1 MARLCGNLCGGER
14 CRALSQFIPVN
25 WKSELREVA
34 MLAVPVTVSSFLIF
48 CISMVSTIFCG
59 HLGKIELDSVMLA
72 SAVLNITAIAVGVGM
87 SLACDTLMSQAYG
100 AKNLH
105 EVGVILQRGIII
117 LMLSCCPCWA
127 LFLNI
132 RPFLLIIGQD
142 PEVARLASLYVL
154 ICIPALPAIFLHQLE
169 SKYLQNQSITM
180 PQVYTGLLM
189 NGFNALFNYIFI
201 YVMDMGVPGSAVAY
215 VISTYSQTTLLFIY
229 IRVKGLHRNT
239 WAGWSWDCLQNWGVF
254 MRLALPSLV
263 MVCMEWWAYE
273 VGIFLTG
280 VLGVLEQAS
289 QAVTYQL
296 ITITYM
302 IPLGLSVAVNVR
314 VGNALGAGR
323 PEQAKNSAKVV
334 MICIGFMELL
344 NAVILVAGRHVVSYV
359 FTTAHDVIDM
369 VAAIIPV
376 CAAYQLFEGIVVV
389 SGGILRGGGRQKVG
403 AVANFMGYNVFSLPI
418 GISLMFCT
426 SLRVIGLWIGM
437 LVGLMTLCIFM
448 IFYVCRL
455 DWKAMANEAQ
465 ERSGI
470 GVKPPNVE
478 EQQDA
483 DKDIIGLSGLPAEHD
498 SREMSPEVIVL
509 PLNGTDSNADM
520 EGLEEL
526 NAPGH
531 PLSTLTL
538 CQLLLRRSLA
548 ALLSLAVLA
557 AGITVRMMTQVEDS
571 PARPTPTLF
580 NSTVSSAVT
589 EGSRLLPV

>member
-1 MARLCGNLCGGER
+1 MGHPCGNLCGGGR
-14 CRALSQFIPVN
+14 CRALSRFVPVN
-25 WKSELREVA
+25 WKNELREVA

-48 CISMVSTIFCG
+48 CISMVSTVFCG

-72 SAVLNITAIAVGVGM
+72 SAVINITAIAVGVGM
-87 SLACDTLMSQAYG
+87 SLACDTLMSQAFG

-132 RPFLLIIGQD
+132 RPFLLTIGQD

-154 ICIPALPAIFLHQLE
+154 ICIPALPAIFLYQLE

-189 NGFNALFNYIFI
+189 NGLNALFNYIFI

-215 VISTYSQTTLLFIY
+215 VISNYSQSILLFVY
-229 IRVKGLHRNT
+229 IRVRGLHRNT

-323 PEQAKNSAKVV
+323 PEQANNSAKVV

-344 NAVILVAGRHVVSYV
+344 NAVILVAGRHVVAYV

-369 VAAIIPV
+369 VAAIMPV

-437 LVGLMTLCIFM
+437 LVGLVMLCIFM
-448 IFYVCRL
+448 IFYVCQL

-470 GVKPPNVE
+470 GVKPQNVE
-478 EQQDA
+478 EQQDV
-483 DKDIIGLSGLPAEHD
+483 DKDMNGLSGLPAEHD
-498 SREMSPEVIVL
+498 SSEMSPEVIVL
-509 PLNGTDSNADM
+509 PLNGIDSNADM

-526 NAPGH
+526 NAPRH
-531 PLSTLTL
+531 LLPAITLR
-538 CQLLLRRSLA
+538 QLLLRRSLA
-548 ALLSLAVLA
+548 VLLSLAVLA

-571 PARPTPTLF
+571 PARPTPF